1 MDVFNFYVGEED
13 SQQRLDSYLAKE
25 LDEISRSYIQKLIK
39 DNLIRVND
47 TCPKSSYIV
56 KEGDRINLSI
66 PKPKKLEVVAEDIE
80 LDIVYEDNDIVVVNK
95 PQGMVVHPAP
105 GNYTGTL
112 VNGLLYHI
120 DNLSSIN
127 GVIRPGIIHRLDK
140 DTSGLLIVAK
150 NDTAHKVISEDLKDR
165 KIKRRYKALVHGN
178 LSREEATI
186 NAPIGRH
193 PVDRKRMAVTNKNN
207 KEAISHYKVLERYHK
222 YTLVEVSLE
231 TGRTHQIR
239 VHMTYINH
247 PIVGDPVYSSGKNE
261 FNLDKQML
269 HAYLLGFWHPRT
281 KEYMEITIDL
291 PEDFQMRLE
300 SLSR

>member
-1 MDVFNFYVGEED
+1 M
-13 SQQRLDSYLAKE
+13 
-25 LDEISRSYIQKLIK
+25 
-39 DNLIRVND
+39 
-47 TCPKSSYIV
+47 
-56 KEGDRINLSI
+56 
-66 PKPKKLEVVAEDIE
+66 
-80 LDIVYEDNDIVVVNK
+80 
-95 PQGMVVHPAP
+95 
-105 GNYTGTL
+105 
-112 VNGLLYHI
+112 
-120 DNLSSIN
+120 
-127 GVIRPGIIHRLDK
+127 
-140 DTSGLLIVAK
+140 LIVAK

-261 FNLDKQML
+261 S
-269 HAYLLGFWHPRT
+269 H
-281 KEYMEITIDL
+281 
-291 PEDFQMRLE
+291 RLFDRRCPPV
-300 SLSR
+300 SL